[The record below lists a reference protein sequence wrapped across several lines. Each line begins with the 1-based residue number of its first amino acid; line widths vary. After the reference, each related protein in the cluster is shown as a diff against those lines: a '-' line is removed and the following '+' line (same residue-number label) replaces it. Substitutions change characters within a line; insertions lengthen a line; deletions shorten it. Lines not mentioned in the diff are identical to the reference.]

1 MATRR
6 EQVLAR
12 KKRLGRAA
20 SYRRLSELTGTSVPS
35 IHQTLNDKPSAIPI
49 DRKRILG
56 EVEDALDQ
64 IESEQSQ
71 KCAA

>member
-20 SYRRLSELTGTSVPS
+20 SYRRLAEITGTSVPP

-49 DRKRILG
+49 DRERILD

-64 IESEQSQ
+64 IERDP
-71 KCAA
+71 AHA